1 MSAVFPAE
9 VEDALRQEAKRE
21 LRKSIQRVRR
31 FVPSAVRAASSERIR
46 ARLQDEGVYD
56 GVRVMASYAAIEGKG
71 EVGTAGVHADATARG
86 IVVAYP
92 ALEEDGTMVFRACST
107 LPTEERGHGFAEP
120 PDGAEVVAFEALDLV
135 VVPGLAFD
143 PTGQRI
149 GYGAGYYDRALPRCT
164 RARKVGVAFEL
175 QIVIEVPARPLD
187 VPVDLVVTEKRTYAR
202 EAAT

>member
-46 ARLQDEGVYD
+46 ARLLEERVYEGV
-56 GVRVMASYAAIEGKG
+56 RTMASFAPIEGKG
-71 EVGTAGVHADATARG
+71 EVRTHGVHEDAVARG

-92 ALEEDGTMVFRACST
+92 ALEEDGSMTFRACAAM
-107 LPTEERGHGFAEP
+107 PTEEQGHGFPEP
-120 PDGAEVVAFEALDLV
+120 PPDAPVVPLASLDLV
-135 VVPGLAFD
+135 IVPGLAFD
-143 PTGQRI
+143 PTGHRI
-149 GYGAGYYDRALPRCT
+149 GYGAGYYDRALPGCT

-202 EAAT
+202 EAAL

>member
-31 FVPSAVRAASSERIR
+31 FVPSAARAASSDRIR
-46 ARLQDEGVYD
+46 ARLRDEGVYE
-56 GVRVMASYAAIEGKG
+56 GVRAMASYAPIEGKG
-71 EVGTAGVHADATARG
+71 EVGTAGLHEDAAARG

-92 ALEEDGTMVFRACST
+92 SLEEDGSMVFRACSA

-120 PDGAEVVAFEALDLV
+120 PVDAPIVAFEALDLV
-135 VVPGLAFD
+135 IVPGLAFD
-143 PTGQRI
+143 PTGHRI

-164 RARKVGVAFEL
+164 AARKVGVAFEL